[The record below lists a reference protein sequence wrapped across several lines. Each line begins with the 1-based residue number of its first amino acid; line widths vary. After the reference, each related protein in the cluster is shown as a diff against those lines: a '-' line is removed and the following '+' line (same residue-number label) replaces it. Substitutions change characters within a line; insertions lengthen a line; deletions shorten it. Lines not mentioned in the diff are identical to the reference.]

1 MYLCCGHSTELSRRL
16 CTDRESMAC
25 LYRAGSRWRP
35 LPVSI
40 RIMRYAMSWQAPCM
54 PILSDHRLRVE
65 ESRIR
70 HATRRNVAPI
80 RRERRG
86 EVVGPLV
93 VSGGERGGKGGG
105 IQIFHVQVSTIH
117 GTHLRPCFAALPAG
131 EEPVAP
137 PHAAEAA
144 RRAKDDYEA

>member
-1 MYLCCGHSTELSRRL
+1 MAAS
-16 CTDRESMAC
+16 AC
-25 LYRAGSRWRP
+25 LYPDYALCNVLAGPLHADLIGSPITCRGVQNPARDTEKRKHVTPSRQYGAKEGGK
-35 LPVSI
+35 L
-40 RIMRYAMSWQAPCM
+40 
-54 PILSDHRLRVE
+54 
-65 ESRIR
+65 
-70 HATRRNVAPI
+70 
-80 RRERRG
+80 
-86 EVVGPLV
+86 VGPFM

-117 GTHLRPCFAALPAG
+117 GTHLRPCFAALPSG